1 MSLDEDT
8 VFPDSPVTKTRE
20 PKRGRRAAASG
31 QTFYTNDPDGAG
43 EDGPPKPRKMGG
55 WAVEAIKERRG

>member
-8 VFPDSPVTKTRE
+8 VFPDSPVTKRRE

-31 QTFYTNDPDGAG
+31 QTFYTNDPDGEG
-43 EDGPPKPRKMGG
+43 EVRNVLYVCSVTVCPPPEH
-55 WAVEAIKERRG
+55 V